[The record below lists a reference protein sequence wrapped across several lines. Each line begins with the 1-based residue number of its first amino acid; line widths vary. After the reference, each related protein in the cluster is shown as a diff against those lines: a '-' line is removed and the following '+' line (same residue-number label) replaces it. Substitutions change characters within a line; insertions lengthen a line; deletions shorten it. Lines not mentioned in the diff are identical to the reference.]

1 MGFLNWFSNKKENET
16 KKNESNQIN
25 FEKNYDEVISVLEK
39 HKRIAYVPITKPNE
53 KKFSTDSKYGGYP
66 YLRNENDWPICEN
79 CKLNMQLFLQLNLNN
94 IPLKKEKGLIQLF
107 YCTNSEQNC
116 ESEMESFFPYSKAVE
131 CRKIKI
137 ENEPIEVEPNLPDV
151 FDEKLII
158 SWEERI
164 DYPHFEEYELLKIE
178 VDIDDEVY
186 ELMEE
191 RNMGQTISEDKL
203 FGFPYWVQSEEYPY
217 DRKTETRMELLF
229 QIGES
234 ENIPHMFGDAGIGHL
249 TQSPDNEQELAFG
262 WACS

>member
-1 MGFLNWFSNKKENET
+1 MGILNWFSNTKEKEI
-16 KKNESNQIN
+16 KNIELNHID
-25 FEKNYDEVISVLEK
+25 FEKRYVEVINELEK
-39 HKRIAYVPITKPNE
+39 HKRTAYIPITKLNN
-53 KKFSTDSKYGGYP
+53 KSFSTDSKYGGYP

-79 CKLNMQLFLQLNLNN
+79 CNLHMQLFLQLNLNN
-94 IPLKKEKGLIQLF
+94 IPVKKENGLIQLF
-107 YCTNSEQNC
+107 YCTNSEKNC
-116 ESEMESFFPYSKAVE
+116 ESELESFFPFSKAVE

-137 ENEPIEVEPNLPDV
+137 ENEPIQIEPNLLDV

-158 SWEERI
+158 DWEEKN

-178 VDIDDEVY
+178 VDIENEVN

-191 RNMGQTISEDKL
+191 RNKGLTISEDKL

-234 ENIPHMFGDAGIGHL
+234 ENIPYMFQCRLVKAM
-249 TQSPDNEQELAFG
+249 S
-262 WACS
+262 